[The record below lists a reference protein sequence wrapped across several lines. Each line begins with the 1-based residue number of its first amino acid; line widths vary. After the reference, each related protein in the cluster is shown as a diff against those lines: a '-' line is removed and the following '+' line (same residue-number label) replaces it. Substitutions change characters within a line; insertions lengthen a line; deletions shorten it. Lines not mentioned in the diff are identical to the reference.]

1 MPSKASQMD
10 HRHDLAESGRA
21 EQAASV
27 LENSRSG
34 VVATCIVCCIMLKI
48 CCHLVEHSPRQ
59 HSAVGLNPPC
69 VGFSFFSLE
78 MSGV

>member
-27 LENSRSG
+27 LKNSRSG
-34 VVATCIVCCIMLKI
+34 VVATYMYRVVYCVDKLSCQ
-48 CCHLVEHSPRQ
+48 LVEHSPRQ
-59 HSAVGLNPPC
+59 HSVVGSNPSVCLGLP
-69 VGFSFFSLE
+69 
-78 MSGV
+78 